1 MHLMKQLIFIK
12 NLFDMKRDKLFEKIG
27 DEIIENLTDDLFQDF
42 EIEEK
47 KKKVGVYIEL
57 ILDEDYFDK
66 YTLSLFEI
74 WNVENG
80 ICYKNISKKVEPIIE
95 REIENMNMKAEDA
108 WKSDDE
114 TSRADYINFCREY
127 Y

>member
-1 MHLMKQLIFIK
+1 MKQLIFTK

-27 DEIIENLTDDLFQDF
+27 DKIIESLTDDLFQDF
-42 EIEEK
+42 EIEVGE
-47 KKKVGVYIEL
+47 KKVGVYIEL

-66 YTLSLFEI
+66 YTLSTFEI

-80 ICYKNISKKVEPIIE
+80 INYKQISKRVEPIIE
-95 REIENMNMKAEDA
+95 REIENMNIKAEEE
-108 WKSDDE
+108 WKSDDD

>member
-1 MHLMKQLIFIK
+1 MKQLIFTK
-12 NLFDMKRDKLFEKIG
+12 NLFKMKRDKLFEKIG
-27 DEIIENLTDDLFQDF
+27 DEIIENLTDNLFQDF
-42 EIEEK
+42 EIEVVE
-47 KKKVGVYIEL
+47 KKVGVYIEL
-57 ILDEDYFDK
+57 TLDEDYFDK

-80 ICYKNISKKVEPIIE
+80 ILYENISKRVEPIIE
-95 REIENMNMKAEDA
+95 REIENMNIKAEDA
-108 WKSDDE
+108 WKSDDD

>member
-1 MHLMKQLIFIK
+1 MKQLIFTK
-12 NLFDMKRDKLFEKIG
+12 NLFDMKRDKLFEQIG
-27 DEIIENLTDDLFQDF
+27 DEIIENLTENLFQDF
-42 EIEEK
+42 EIVVGEK
-47 KKKVGVYIEL
+47 KIGVYIEL

-66 YTLSLFEI
+66 YTLYLFEI
-74 WNVENG
+74 WNMDSG
-80 ICYKNISKKVEPIIE
+80 ICYTHISKKVEPIIE

>member
-1 MHLMKQLIFIK
+1 MRLMKLSIFTK
-12 NLFDMKRDKLFEKIG
+12 NLFKMKRDKLFEKIG

-42 EIEEK
+42 EIEVGE
-47 KKKVGVYIEL
+47 KKVGIYIEL

-66 YTLSLFEI
+66 YTLFLFEI

-80 ICYKNISKKVEPIIE
+80 IMYKNISKKIEPIIE
-95 REIENMNMKAEDA
+95 REIERMNIKAEEE
-108 WKSDDE
+108 WKSDDD
-114 TSRADYINFCREY
+114 TSREDYINFCREY

>member
-1 MHLMKQLIFIK
+1 MKQLIFTK

-27 DEIIENLTDDLFQDF
+27 DKIVENLTDSLFQDF
-42 EIEEK
+42 EIEVGE
-47 KKKVGVYIEL
+47 KKVGVYIEL

-66 YTLSLFEI
+66 YTLSAFEI

-80 ICYKNISKKVEPIIE
+80 ILYENISERVEPIIE
-95 REIENMNMKAEDA
+95 REIENMNIKAEEE
-108 WKSDDE
+108 WKSDDD

>member
-1 MHLMKQLIFIK
+1 MKLLIFTK
-12 NLFDMKRDKLFEKIG
+12 NLFEMKRDKLFEKIG
-27 DEIIENLTDDLFQDF
+27 DEIIESLTDDLFQDF
-42 EIEEK
+42 EIEVGE
-47 KKKVGVYIEL
+47 KKVGVYIEL

-74 WNVENG
+74 WNVDNG

-95 REIENMNMKAEDA
+95 REIKNMNIKAEDA

>member
-1 MHLMKQLIFIK
+1 
-12 NLFDMKRDKLFEKIG
+12 MKRDKLFEKIG
-27 DEIIENLTDDLFQDF
+27 DDIIENLTDSLFQDF
-42 EIEEK
+42 EIEVCGE
-47 KKKVGVYIEL
+47 KVGVYIEL

-80 ICYKNISKKVEPIIE
+80 INYKHISKKIEPIIE
-95 REIENMNMKAEDA
+95 REIENMNIKAEDA
-108 WKSDDE
+108 WKSDDD

>member
-1 MHLMKQLIFIK
+1 MNLMKQLIFIK

-27 DEIIENLTDDLFQDF
+27 DDIIENLTDSLFQDF
-42 EIEEK
+42 EIEVGE
-47 KKKVGVYIEL
+47 KKVGVYIEL
-57 ILDEDYFDK
+57 TLDEDYFDK

-80 ICYKNISKKVEPIIE
+80 INYKQISERVEPIIE
-95 REIENMNMKAEDA
+95 REIENMNIKAEDA
-108 WKSDDE
+108 WKSDDD

>member
-1 MHLMKQLIFIK
+1 MRLLIFIK

-27 DEIIENLTDDLFQDF
+27 DEIIENLTEDLFQDF
-42 EIEEK
+42 EIEVGE
-47 KKKVGVYIEL
+47 KKVGIYIEL
-57 ILDEDYFDK
+57 ALDEDYFDK
-66 YTLSLFEI
+66 YTLLLFEI

-80 ICYKNISKKVEPIIE
+80 ILYRNISKKIEPIIE
-95 REIENMNMKAEDA
+95 REIERINIKAEEA
-108 WKSDDE
+108 WKSDDD

>member
-1 MHLMKQLIFIK
+1 MKQLIFTK

-27 DEIIENLTDDLFQDF
+27 DKIVENSTYNLFQHF
-42 EIEEK
+42 EIEVGE
-47 KKKVGVYIEL
+47 KKVGVYIEL

-66 YTLSLFEI
+66 YTLSTFEI

-80 ICYKNISKKVEPIIE
+80 INYKQISKRVEPIIE
-95 REIENMNMKAEDA
+95 REIENMNIKAEED
-108 WKSDDE
+108 WKSDDD

>member
-1 MHLMKQLIFIK
+1 MKQLIFIK

-27 DEIIENLTDDLFQDF
+27 DKIIENLTDNLFQDF
-42 EIEEK
+42 EIEVGE
-47 KKKVGVYIEL
+47 KKVGVYIEL

-66 YTLSLFEI
+66 YTLSTFEI

-80 ICYKNISKKVEPIIE
+80 ILYENISKKVEPIIE

>member
-1 MHLMKQLIFIK
+1 MKLLIFTK

-27 DEIIENLTDDLFQDF
+27 DERVENLTDDLFQDF
-42 EIEEK
+42 EIEVGE
-47 KKKVGVYIEL
+47 KKVGVYIEL
-57 ILDEDYFDK
+57 TLDEDYFDK

-80 ICYKNISKKVEPIIE
+80 VNYKHISKKVEPIIE
-95 REIENMNMKAEDA
+95 REIKNMNIKAEDA
-108 WKSDDE
+108 WKSDDD
-114 TSRADYINFCREY
+114 TSRSDYINFCREY

>member
-1 MHLMKQLIFIK
+1 MKQLIFTK
-12 NLFDMKRDKLFEKIG
+12 NLFDMKRDKFFEQIG
-27 DEIIENLTDDLFQDF
+27 DKIVENLTDSLFQDF
-42 EIEEK
+42 EIEVGE
-47 KKKVGVYIEL
+47 KKVGVYIEL
-57 ILDEDYFDK
+57 TLDEDYFDK

-80 ICYKNISKKVEPIIE
+80 ITYKQISEIVEPIIE
-95 REIENMNMKAEDA
+95 REIENINIKAEEE
-108 WKSDDE
+108 WKSDDD

>member
-1 MHLMKQLIFIK
+1 MKQLIFTK

-27 DEIIENLTDDLFQDF
+27 DEIIENLTENLFQDF
-42 EIEEK
+42 EIEVGE
-47 KKKVGVYIEL
+47 KKVGVYIEL
-57 ILDEDYFDK
+57 TLDEEYFDK

-80 ICYKNISKKVEPIIE
+80 INYKQISKRVEPIIE
-95 REIENMNMKAEDA
+95 REIENMNIKAEEE
-108 WKSDDE
+108 WKSDDD

>member
-1 MHLMKQLIFIK
+1 
-12 NLFDMKRDKLFEKIG
+12 MKRDKLFEKIG
-27 DEIIENLTDDLFQDF
+27 DKIVENLTDSLFQDF
-42 EIEEK
+42 EIEVGE
-47 KKKVGVYIEL
+47 KKVGVYIEL

-66 YTLSLFEI
+66 YTLFAFEI

-80 ICYKNISKKVEPIIE
+80 INYKQISKKVEPIIE
-95 REIENMNMKAEDA
+95 REIENMNIKAEDA
-108 WKSDDE
+108 WKSDDD

>member
-1 MHLMKQLIFIK
+1 MKLLIFIK

-27 DEIIENLTDDLFQDF
+27 DEIIENLTDNLFQDF
-42 EIEEK
+42 EIEVGE
-47 KKKVGVYIEL
+47 KKVGVYIEL

-66 YTLSLFEI
+66 YTLFLFEI

-80 ICYKNISKKVEPIIE
+80 ILYRNISKKVEPIIE
-95 REIENMNMKAEDA
+95 REVENMNIKAEEA
-108 WKSDDE
+108 WKSDDD

>member
-1 MHLMKQLIFIK
+1 MKQLIFTK

-27 DEIIENLTDDLFQDF
+27 DKIIENLTDNLFQDF
-42 EIEEK
+42 EIEVGE
-47 KKKVGVYIEL
+47 KKVGVYIEL

-66 YTLSLFEI
+66 YTLSTFEI

-80 ICYKNISKKVEPIIE
+80 ILYENISKKVEPIIE